1 MSFSTI
7 KAIAFTAVFAA
18 ATPLAYAQSATEL
31 EEDFSL
37 FTAGSESEPSGAIS
51 NETGTIP
58 SSYFHQSG
66 WSGYGVHQA
75 GGACALISP
84 DNYGAQLYTPLGAYI
99 GEYEVKVRA
108 KTLASNYRD
117 NAQLTIGLWEDA
129 ATQYNQTPYHEPF
142 TTTKSEWR
150 EFTFYFNNTSY
161 NSSNLLIAFSTLD
174 KVLIDDV
181 KISRPTTL
189 TAPTPAGISG
199 FKADGF
205 TAHWNA
211 VNGATHYLFSLF
223 HDVKEGESEEQTF
236 LENFT
241 SMKTSG
247 KLPEG
252 WGYKSQSGK
261 EPEFFEKSA
270 DGIKGALL
278 FKNGDVITMPDNGGY
293 YNTLEINIVE
303 CKMPKNAEEI
313 GDAQIIVELFD
324 GHAWKKFTT
333 IYVDASD
340 YGQDKIFH
348 DFDWTRFVTQDK
360 YKCTSVRFRLA
371 GFPDDCALGLTDMAW
386 STKNTTTTHYDIKDK
401 RVEGTSFTVDGLD
414 PSIDYSFV
422 VKACNAEST
431 SPSSEAYEAIGVA
444 APVAESANDVRKD
457 SYTANWQ
464 LSPKAETYYVEN
476 NDLYT
481 APADAASYVVINE
494 DFSKISGSGVTIDK
508 PYAFQNGKYEKVGLD
523 MVYNNGWECYWGGYA
538 DGCFVCTGMTDYNI
552 SGELVTPQLTLNND
566 GGSYQVKVKARSM
579 LKDETLI
586 VYSKNTRETKQ
597 CQLNPDDWS
606 TFTLNFTAGQL
617 SDRIAFTCQNH
628 YPFIIDEIKIT
639 QNLKAGDRVYTFLDN
654 SEEIEEEE
662 TSYTLTQL
670 AQPKTNHTYA
680 YRVYGQRMYN
690 NKKVVSAPSDYVT
703 VDFSTG
709 INKTE
714 AAENAT
720 EVARYTVDGVKV
732 GANARGV
739 VLVKYADGSVKKQV
753 K

>member
-1 MSFSTI
+1 M
-7 KAIAFTAVFAA
+7 
-18 ATPLAYAQSATEL
+18 
-31 EEDFSL
+31 
-37 FTAGSESEPSGAIS
+37 
-51 NETGTIP
+51 
-58 SSYFHQSG
+58 
-66 WSGYGVHQA
+66 
-75 GGACALISP
+75 
-84 DNYGAQLYTPLGAYI
+84 
-99 GEYEVKVRA
+99 RA

-150 EFTFYFNNTSY
+150 EFTFYFNNTTY
-161 NSSNLLIAFSTLD
+161 NSNNLLIAFSTLD

-223 HDVKEGESEEQTF
+223 HDVKEGETEEQTF

-333 IYVDASD
+333 IYVDASE
-340 YGQDKIFH
+340 YGQGNTFH

-401 RVEGTSFTVDGLD
+401 RVEGTSFTVD
-414 PSIDYSFV
+414 V
-422 VKACNAEST
+422 ST
-431 SPSSEAYEAIGVA
+431 PLSTTRSSLRPATQRAHRLRLRLTRL
-444 APVAESANDVRKD
+444 SA
-457 SYTANWQ
+457 
-464 LSPKAETYYVEN
+464 
-476 NDLYT
+476 
-481 APADAASYVVINE
+481 
-494 DFSKISGSGVTIDK
+494 
-508 PYAFQNGKYEKVGLD
+508 
-523 MVYNNGWECYWGGYA
+523 
-538 DGCFVCTGMTDYNI
+538 
-552 SGELVTPQLTLNND
+552 
-566 GGSYQVKVKARSM
+566 
-579 LKDETLI
+579 
-586 VYSKNTRETKQ
+586 
-597 CQLNPDDWS
+597 
-606 TFTLNFTAGQL
+606 
-617 SDRIAFTCQNH
+617 
-628 YPFIIDEIKIT
+628 
-639 QNLKAGDRVYTFLDN
+639 
-654 SEEIEEEE
+654 
-662 TSYTLTQL
+662 
-670 AQPKTNHTYA
+670 
-680 YRVYGQRMYN
+680 
-690 NKKVVSAPSDYVT
+690 
-703 VDFSTG
+703 
-709 INKTE
+709 
-714 AAENAT
+714 
-720 EVARYTVDGVKV
+720 
-732 GANARGV
+732 
-739 VLVKYADGSVKKQV
+739 
-753 K
+753 

>member
-18 ATPLAYAQSATEL
+18 ATPLAYAQSTTEL

-37 FTAGSESEPSGAIS
+37 FTAGSESEPSSAIS

-150 EFTFYFNNTSY
+150 EFTFYFNNTTY

-223 HDVKEGESEEQTF
+223 HNVKEGETEEQTF

-270 DGIKGALL
+270 ASLAG
-278 FKNGDVITMPDNGGY
+278 
-293 YNTLEINIVE
+293 IVE
-303 CKMPKNAEEI
+303 MSFGAS
-313 GDAQIIVELFD
+313 LSS
-324 GHAWKKFTT
+324 T
-333 IYVDASD
+333 ISLSASR
-340 YGQDKIFH
+340 KISA
-348 DFDWTRFVTQDK
+348 T
-360 YKCTSVRFRLA
+360 A
-371 GFPDDCALGLTDMAW
+371 
-386 STKNTTTTHYDIKDK
+386 
-401 RVEGTSFTVDGLD
+401 
-414 PSIDYSFV
+414 
-422 VKACNAEST
+422 
-431 SPSSEAYEAIGVA
+431 SPS
-444 APVAESANDVRKD
+444 
-457 SYTANWQ
+457 
-464 LSPKAETYYVEN
+464 
-476 NDLYT
+476 
-481 APADAASYVVINE
+481 
-494 DFSKISGSGVTIDK
+494 
-508 PYAFQNGKYEKVGLD
+508 
-523 MVYNNGWECYWGGYA
+523 
-538 DGCFVCTGMTDYNI
+538 
-552 SGELVTPQLTLNND
+552 
-566 GGSYQVKVKARSM
+566 
-579 LKDETLI
+579 
-586 VYSKNTRETKQ
+586 
-597 CQLNPDDWS
+597 
-606 TFTLNFTAGQL
+606 
-617 SDRIAFTCQNH
+617 
-628 YPFIIDEIKIT
+628 
-639 QNLKAGDRVYTFLDN
+639 
-654 SEEIEEEE
+654 
-662 TSYTLTQL
+662 
-670 AQPKTNHTYA
+670 
-680 YRVYGQRMYN
+680 
-690 NKKVVSAPSDYVT
+690 
-703 VDFSTG
+703 
-709 INKTE
+709 
-714 AAENAT
+714 
-720 EVARYTVDGVKV
+720 
-732 GANARGV
+732 
-739 VLVKYADGSVKKQV
+739 
-753 K
+753 